1 MTPAA
6 RRAGVGV
13 VTKRDIGP
21 MVITLYG
28 IPRTKKNSGQI
39 AIGRDG
45 KPHVFPSKAWRAWV
59 KTVQS
64 NHGKKSLFMLSDR
77 PYNCEAVFY
86 RDANRGDANG
96 YYQGLADLLEKW
108 GLISNDKWIVSWDRS
123 RLEVDRA
130 LPRVVFT
137 LTPTGT
143 K

>member
-1 MTPAA
+1 MESAA
-6 RRAGVGV
+6 SGAGVD
-13 VTKRDIGP
+13 VTKRDIEP
-21 MVITLYG
+21 TTITLSG

-59 KTVQS
+59 KTVQA
-64 NHGKKSLFMLSDR
+64 NHGKKSLFTLPDR

-86 RDANRGDANG
+86 CDANRGDANG

-108 GLISNDKWIVSWDRS
+108 GLISNDKWIVSWDGS
-123 RLEVDRA
+123 RLEVDRV

-137 LTPTGT
+137 LTSTE